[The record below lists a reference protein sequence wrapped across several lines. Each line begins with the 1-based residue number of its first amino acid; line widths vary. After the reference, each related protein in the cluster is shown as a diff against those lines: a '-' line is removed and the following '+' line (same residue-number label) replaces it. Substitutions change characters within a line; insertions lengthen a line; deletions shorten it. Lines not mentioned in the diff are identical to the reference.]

1 MRKWDQTSRGWNKE
15 VEVELLT
22 FTSMSIRITK
32 SIIITIKFFM
42 SFLPIDILALK
53 TIIKI
58 ESLIAL
64 YTIKIL

>member
-22 FTSMSIRITK
+22 STSMSIRITK

>member
-22 FTSMSIRITK
+22 STSMSIRITK

-42 SFLPIDILALK
+42 SFFPIDILALK

-64 YTIKIL
+64 YTIKKL

>member
-64 YTIKIL
+64 YTI

>member
-22 FTSMSIRITK
+22 STSMSIRITK

-64 YTIKIL
+64 YTI

>member
-22 FTSMSIRITK
+22 FTSMSIRVTK

-64 YTIKIL
+64 YTI

>member
-22 FTSMSIRITK
+22 FTSVSIRITK